1 MKSLCRRLIRSRRG
15 NERGQVLVIG
25 LFVVVGLTMVALT
38 VANVGMMVAEKIHL
52 QDAVDAAAYSAAV
65 VEARYMNLSAYVN
78 RAMVANYNSMAFN
91 TAVWAVLD
99 ADDHGLAVIAMIL
112 YIASIVLTIIGMGQ
126 TVDNVADVIHTV
138 HKGFH
143 TLNHYANE
151 FFAQDEDDLN
161 QYIEM
166 YNVNILTM
174 YQGLLYAAMQSS
186 RFEVIDRV
194 AKKMDEE
201 IVTTTVLGLG
211 AEAVSYDELAKA
223 VDWVIE
229 DPDALDSPFDIFQ
242 DRFNKMAGTDSDT
255 DDHPLLLAAVTEASL
270 DKFTAGRDRDGDFD
284 QLRRLPNISNLF
296 PASGTIETIIEV
308 ACEILTLGLG
318 SCDAD
323 VNLSVGASMRD
334 VQEDEAFQG
343 HVPFIARRRYR
354 EVNLF
359 GIDFQFNIA
368 ISDAIEFDLGDIGG
382 FTGAQ
387 GHTSAEKKADV
398 ANRANLIDILDDFD
412 FNRAF
417 QCILSGCNL
426 NEMNINA
433 AELMGIIPPIVVDD
447 HWDGSF
453 DDLYPD
459 NFLEIYPP
467 GEGQAAGIEYAVRVY
482 TEGAEDGVPK
492 YDWQVDLPNVG
503 FPHYHYDTNVG
514 QVRPDG
520 ISRATNN
527 NRLSGPSIAV
537 IGVKNGG
544 DVNSIRGLGTD
555 RYPAG
560 IGNDYSLTALARSQV
575 YYLKN
580 PKRPEEK
587 PSLFNPHW
595 VPRLAPLDEDD
606 VPVLLRKGLPFVAG
620 TGTVIAP
627 TH

>member
-1 MKSLCRRLIRSRRG
+1 MNKLLKFRRG
-15 NERGQVLVIG
+15 RGANERGQVLVIG

-52 QDAVDAAAYSAAV
+52 QDAVDAAAYSAGV

-91 TAVWAVLD
+91 TAVWALID
-99 ADDHGLAVIAMIL
+99 ADDHGLALIAMIL
-112 YIASIVLTIIGMGQ
+112 YLASIVLTIIGYGS
-126 TVDNVADVIHTV
+126 TVDSVADAVHAV
-138 HKGFH
+138 HKAAH
-143 TLNHYANE
+143 TMNHYANE
-151 FFAQDEDDLN
+151 YFAQDENDLN

-166 YNVNILTM
+166 YNINILTM
-174 YQGLLYAAMQSS
+174 YQGMLYAAMQSS
-186 RFEVIDRV
+186 RFEVIDQV

-201 IVTTTVLGLG
+201 IVTTTMLGLG

-223 VDWVIE
+223 VDWVIK
-229 DPDALDSPFDIFQ
+229 DPDKLDEPFKTFQ
-242 DRFNKMAGTDSDT
+242 DRFNKMAGEDDDT
-255 DDHPLLLAAVTEASL
+255 DDHEYMLAAVTEASL

-284 QLRRLPNISNLF
+284 QLRRIPNISNIF

-308 ACEILTLGLG
+308 ACEILTLSLG
-318 SCDAD
+318 TCDAD
-323 VNLSVGASMRD
+323 VNLSIGASMREG
-334 VQEDEAFQG
+334 QEDLASQS

-359 GIDFQFNIA
+359 GIDFTFDIQ

-382 FTGAQ
+382 FSGAQ

-398 ANRANLIDILDDFD
+398 KNRANLIDILNDFD
-412 FNRAF
+412 FARAF
-417 QCILSGCNL
+417 QCILSGCSL
-426 NEMNINA
+426 NEANISA
-433 AELMGIIPPIVVDD
+433 AELMGVIPPIVVDD

-467 GEGQAAGIEYAVRVY
+467 GGGQAAGIEYAIKVY
-482 TEGAEDGVPK
+482 TEGKEEGVPK

-503 FPHYHYDTNVG
+503 IPHFHYDTSIG
-514 QVRPDG
+514 QERPDG
-520 ISRATNN
+520 NSRSTNN
-527 NRLSGPSIAV
+527 NRLTGPSIAV
-537 IGVKNGG
+537 VGVKSGD
-544 DVNSIRGLGTD
+544 DVNSIRGLGTE

-560 IGNDYSLTALARSQV
+560 IGNAYSITAIARSQV

-580 PKRPEEK
+580 PNRPDEK

-595 VPRLAPLDEDD
+595 VARLAPLDEED

-620 TGTVIAP
+620 TGTVIEP